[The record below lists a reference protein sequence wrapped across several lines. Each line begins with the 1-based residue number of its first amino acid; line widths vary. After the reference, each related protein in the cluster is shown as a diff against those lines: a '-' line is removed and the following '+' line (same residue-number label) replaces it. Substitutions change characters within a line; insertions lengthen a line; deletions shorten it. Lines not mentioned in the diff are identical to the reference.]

1 MATILTDCRINGSY
15 LLTLSCLWAR
25 LVKTKIPLNQNR
37 LSSGNRGATATS
49 VIKGSILLPL
59 FFLSPYSENCHR
71 LNVEAVEEFD
81 VGFYS
86 RTYFVKVDK
95 LVGCVR
101 ARGASRTEFDRLPR
115 HESLVA

>member
-1 MATILTDCRINGSY
+1 MLRTFISYIRSTLIHFFQLRGYFCVLRTICYKVGLYISDVIHTF
-15 LLTLSCLWAR
+15 LLL
-25 LVKTKIPLNQNR
+25 KQ
-37 LSSGNRGATATS
+37 
-49 VIKGSILLPL
+49 
-59 FFLSPYSENCHR
+59 

-86 RTYFVKVDK
+86 RSDFVKVDK